1 MTPGQAR
8 GMLLCFAFLLAGVS
22 CNAIYL
28 QQSVGTTGEQL
39 SARPAPAAPRH
50 LPEAAPVA
58 ARAAAAPDPPALRIA
73 RFAPENAGLQ
83 DPGAP
88 AGKGSDP
95 ETVRAIQIE
104 LKRRGFGPVPSDGG
118 LGLTTR
124 AAIMAYEHDHG
135 LALTATPSEQLL
147 KRLLLG
153 SAEGMVARDGGEAV
167 TPEAGQLVASVQRAL
182 ALLGYQPGRPDGRL
196 GVETVRAIRDF
207 EVDRGMVPKGR
218 ISAELVRQLG
228 DAAARPA
235 SR

>member
-22 CNAIYL
+22 CNAIFL
-28 QQSVGTTGEQL
+28 QETAGGEQL
-39 SARPAPAAPRH
+39 RARAAPVVPRQPREATPAPA
-50 LPEAAPVA
+50 
-58 ARAAAAPDPPALRIA
+58 RAATTHDPPALRIA
-73 RFAPENAGLQ
+73 RFAPDRNGLEG
-83 DPGAP
+83 PRAP

-95 ETVRAIQIE
+95 ETVRAVQIE
-104 LKRRGFGPVPSDGG
+104 LKRRGFGPVPSDGS
-118 LGLTTR
+118 LGLATR
-124 AAIMAYEHDHG
+124 AAIMAYEHDSG

-153 SAEGMVARDGGEAV
+153 PAEGTVAHHGGEAV
-167 TPEAGQLVASVQRAL
+167 TPEAGELVAYIQRAL
-182 ALLGYQPGRPDGRL
+182 ALLGYQPGGPDGRL
-196 GVETVRAIRDF
+196 GADTVRAIRDF

-228 DAAARPA
+228 DVAAA